1 MISEVLISS
10 TSIGYGVSMAL
21 SGKSLLGAGTSI
33 YKDISYFTPTCPKY
47 LTSDSMFDSHYLM
60 SYYDSAQD
68 ASTIVLMEL
77 SNPRDTTVLASST
90 FPSEVYDIA
99 TLNQQT
105 GIFVAINQD
114 LDETQDTATVIAGC
128 SIPPSFS
135 DLSLQERS
143 LRQTHSSHT
152 EFQLSMAVNTQST
165 HPSPVSPMI
174 HSRSSI
180 SIQMHRTQPV

>member
-1 MISEVLISS
+1 MISEVLIPS

-68 ASTIVLMEL
+68 TSTIVLMEL

-128 SIPPSFS
+128 SIPPSFFLIFLCRKGHFDQLTVHIWNS
-135 DLSLQERS
+135 SCLWRSILSRPIHHPS
-143 LRQTHSSHT
+143 LR
-152 EFQLSMAVNTQST
+152 
-165 HPSPVSPMI
+165 
-174 HSRSSI
+174 
-180 SIQMHRTQPV
+180 